1 MADDSAT
8 NTAAMAAEEKREATM
23 GGMPFVGLCKQSIDI
38 YEMMMMNHRILY
50 ESKVG
55 M

>member
-8 NTAAMAAEEKREATM
+8 NTAMAEEKREATM

-55 M
+55 T

>member
-8 NTAAMAAEEKREATM
+8 NTAMAAEEKREATM

-38 YEMMMMNHRILY
+38 YEMMMMNHRILH
-50 ESKVG
+50 ESKL
-55 M
+55 